1 MSNENQEAIK
11 PKLMHKGILRPNS
24 TALIIES
31 TGENFTNNNDKEK
44 KKEDSKEKKLKLN
57 LDAAKFIP
65 KNYKTNTAS
74 ISNEKNPI
82 YFYNLP
88 NYQNS
93 FINKNNNNMK
103 MFNNTGYQ
111 NNNMNNNNTLYQN
124 NNFSYNQYY
133 YPNNQMNNYMN
144 NMNNNMNNNIK
155 NNNNNYNNNNNSNFN
170 NQHNKKLDFNLKAT
184 AFFPKGHGNNVNSYI
199 PNVKQQDPTLN
210 LKPKNSSELSL
221 NANAKEYI
229 PKSKLNEI
237 EIEKKKKEEEEK
249 KKKEEEENKKIEE
262 EKKKKEEEEKK
273 RKEEEEKKKKEE
285 EKKRKEEEEKKKKEE
300 EKKKKKEEDEKK
312 KKENKKKENKPIH
325 NLDDLFNSNDN
336 QNSEYIDINI
346 NPISPNK
353 NKVKDF
359 DKIFKEK
366 NKDLKKYENYLKEKE
381 REKKEK
387 DEKEKEKREMEER
400 ERRKKL
406 EIQRK
411 QEQEELE
418 RRNKTHIKDFY
429 FIIHDYKE
437 ENEKEEEIIFNIE
450 DIKKFKNWKICNETK
465 LLPKR
470 YIEHIE
476 NMKIIEYERQKT
488 NPIKKNNYNMKKNF
502 DKSYNKID
510 KKDNNN
516 DTEFNRSEK
525 AVSNDMEKWG
535 RKDMTKEIAIAE
547 KFMQDIEN
555 KRLQDPIKFDL
566 TENLN
571 ILTND
576 NYDDIKK
583 IIFNKIQDN
592 VDNQEKFLD
601 VLFMK
606 AVNEKHYVRLYAK
619 LCKDLDKELPQKKE
633 KTDNKISPN
642 KNAPPSSLM
651 RNKLVDKCREIFK
664 IDDNEK
670 LNEYIKSKDKDEQNQ
685 KIKKFVLGNVNF
697 IGELIN
703 VQLLSKKVVFN
714 CIKNLFQRYEKNEE
728 IDTKNYNLEAIIIL
742 TDKFGTLVKN
752 SIIKEDVSLE
762 YNSKINEIIEKL
774 DNIQKNTTL
783 PGYIKYKIINLIEK
797 KKAGWEETL
806 FEKNMIAKSKAQVLN
821 EYESQKNLNS
831 KINNEKGKMLNQE
844 EINNKIEK
852 DLKNW
857 KEFIEDGEN
866 IKNYDWEI
874 ISNMYGE
881 KAQCSLA
888 DILEGFVENC
898 IDFAS
903 NEKNI
908 EYANQYLNELISYY
922 SESLSNT
929 EINKIVEKVI
939 ELFSGIANL
948 ALDNN
953 NIFDIWANIIIQLV
967 TNKILNYEIL
977 DEISKKNDII
987 DEDYKG
993 IFKTFKIIY
1002 KFNPKYKNL
1011 FETLKIVND
1020 HKDLYEKIINE

>member
-44 KKEDSKEKKLKLN
+44 KKEDSKDKKLKLN

-65 KNYKTNTAS
+65 KNYKTNTAP

-82 YFYNLP
+82 YLY
-88 NYQNS
+88 NYQNYPNS
-93 FINKNNNNMK
+93 FPNKNNNNMK
-103 MFNNTGYQ
+103 MYNNTGYQ
-111 NNNMNNNNTLYQN
+111 NNNMNNNTNNMYQ

-133 YPNNQMNNYMN
+133 YPNNQMNYMNN
-144 NMNNNMNNNIK
+144 NMNNSMNNNIK
-155 NNNNNYNNNNNSNFN
+155 NNNNNYNNNNNNYN
-170 NQHNKKLDFNLKAT
+170 NQHNKKLEFNLNAA
-184 AFFPKGHGNNVNSYI
+184 AFIPKNNNVNQFV
-199 PNVKQQDPTLN
+199 PKNKPQDLSLN
-210 LKPKNSSELSL
+210 LKQKNSSELSL

-229 PKSKLNEI
+229 PKFKQNEF
-237 EIEKKKKEEEEK
+237 EEEKKKKEEEKKKKEEEEK
-249 KKKEEEENKKIEE
+249 KKKEEEEKKKREEE
-262 EKKKKEEEEKK
+262 EKKKKEEEEENKRREEENKK
-273 RKEEEEKKKKEE
+273 R
-285 EKKRKEEEEKKKKEE
+285 EE
-300 EKKKKKEEDEKK
+300 EKKKKKEEEEKK

-325 NLDDLFNSNDN
+325 NLDDLLNSNDVN
-336 QNSEYIDINI
+336 QKSDYIDIKNK
-346 NPISPNK
+346 PISSNK
-353 NKVKDF
+353 NKVDEYEKN
-359 DKIFKEK
+359 FKEK
-366 NKDLKKYENYLKEKE
+366 NKELKNYERHLKEKE

-387 DEKEKEKREMEER
+387 EEKEKEKREIEER
-400 ERRKKL
+400 ERRKNL

-411 QEQEELE
+411 LEQEQEELE
-418 RRNKTHIKDFY
+418 RKNKTHIEDFY

-437 ENEKEEEIIFNIE
+437 ENEKEEEKIFNIE

-465 LLPKR
+465 LLPKKFM
-470 YIEHIE
+470 EHIE
-476 NMKIIEYERQKT
+476 NMKIIEYERQK

-831 KINNEKGKMLNQE
+831 KINNEKGKILNQE

-874 ISNMYGE
+874 ISEIYGE
-881 KAQCSLA
+881 KKNQCSLA

-922 SESLSNT
+922 SVSLSNT
-929 EINKIVEKVI
+929 EIKKIVEKVI

-953 NIFDIWANIIIQLV
+953 NIYDIWANIIIQLI
-967 TNKILNYEIL
+967 TNNILNYENL
-977 DEISKKNDII
+977 DEISKKNEII

-1011 FETLKIVND
+1011 FEALKIVND

>member
-1 MSNENQEAIK
+1 MQKQKNTFQRVK
-11 PKLMHKGILRPNS
+11 KKKR
-24 TALIIES
+24 
-31 TGENFTNNNDKEK
+31 KKRKKKKRKKRKKKKKKKKRKKKKKKRK
-44 KKEDSKEKKLKLN
+44 KKEE
-57 LDAAKFIP
+57 
-65 KNYKTNTAS
+65 
-74 ISNEKNPI
+74 E
-82 YFYNLP
+82 
-88 NYQNS
+88 
-93 FINKNNNNMK
+93 
-103 MFNNTGYQ
+103 
-111 NNNMNNNNTLYQN
+111 
-124 NNFSYNQYY
+124 
-133 YPNNQMNNYMN
+133 
-144 NMNNNMNNNIK
+144 
-155 NNNNNYNNNNNSNFN
+155 
-170 NQHNKKLDFNLKAT
+170 
-184 AFFPKGHGNNVNSYI
+184 
-199 PNVKQQDPTLN
+199 
-210 LKPKNSSELSL
+210 
-221 NANAKEYI
+221 
-229 PKSKLNEI
+229 
-237 EIEKKKKEEEEK
+237 EKKKKEEEEK
-249 KKKEEEENKKIEE
+249 KKKEEEE
-262 EKKKKEEEEKK
+262 KKKKEEE
-273 RKEEEEKKKKEE
+273 
-285 EKKRKEEEEKKKKEE
+285 
-300 EKKKKKEEDEKK
+300 EKK
-312 KKENKKKENKPIH
+312 KKENKKKEIKPIH
-325 NLDDLFNSNDN
+325 NLDDLLNSGFDN
-336 QNSEYIDINI
+336 QSTNTYIDIKNK
-346 NPISPNK
+346 PISPNK
-353 NKVKDF
+353 NKINEFEKN
-359 DKIFKEK
+359 FKEK
-366 NKDLKKYENYLKEKE
+366 NKDLKKYERYLKEKE
-381 REKKEK
+381 KKEK
-387 DEKEKEKREMEER
+387 EEKEKEKREKEKREIEER
-400 ERRKKL
+400 ERRKQL

-418 RRNKTHIKDFY
+418 RKNKTHIENFY

-437 ENEKEEEIIFNIE
+437 ENEKEEEKIFNIE
-450 DIKKFKNWKICNETK
+450 EIIKFQNWKICKETK

-470 YIEHIE
+470 FIEHIE
-476 NMKIIEYERQKT
+476 NMKIIEYDKQKSLQS
-488 NPIKKNNYNMKKNF
+488 NKKNYGMKKNY
-502 DKSYNKID
+502 DKSYNNKND

-516 DTEFNRSEK
+516 ETEFNRSEK
-525 AVSNDMEKWG
+525 AASNDMEKWA

-547 KFMQDIEN
+547 KFKQDIEN

-583 IIFNKIQDN
+583 IIFNKIQEN

-619 LCKDLDKELPQKKE
+619 LCKDLDRELPQKKE
-633 KTDNKISPN
+633 KIDNKTTPN

-728 IDTKNYNLEAIIIL
+728 NDTKNYNLEAIIIL

-752 SIIKEDVSLE
+752 SIIKEDISLE

-774 DNIQKNTTL
+774 DYIQKNTTL

-821 EYESQKNLNS
+821 DYENQKNLNS
-831 KINNEKGKMLNQE
+831 KINNERGKIINQE

-857 KEFIEDGEN
+857 KEFIEDGED

-874 ISNMYGE
+874 ISDLYGNG
-881 KAQCSLA
+881 QCSLA
-888 DILEGFVENC
+888 EILEGFVENC

-903 NEKNI
+903 DKKNI

-922 SESLSNT
+922 STTISND
-929 EINKIVEKVI
+929 EKNKIIEKVI

-953 NIFDIWANIIIQLV
+953 NIFDVWANIIIQLIS
-967 TNKILNYEIL
+967 NDILTYEIL
-977 DEISKKNDII
+977 DDISKRTDII

-993 IFKTFKIIY
+993 VFKTFKIIY
-1002 KFNPKYKNL
+1002 NFNPKCKPLIEN
-1011 FETLKIVND
+1011 LKIVKD
-1020 HKDLYEKIINE
+1020 HKDLYDKIINE

>member
-1 MSNENQEAIK
+1 MKIVDYEKQKNNQ
-11 PKLMHKGILRPNS
+11 
-24 TALIIES
+24 
-31 TGENFTNNNDKEK
+31 NNK
-44 KKEDSKEKKLKLN
+44 
-57 LDAAKFIP
+57 
-65 KNYKTNTAS
+65 KNY
-74 ISNEKNPI
+74 I
-82 YFYNLP
+82 
-88 NYQNS
+88 
-93 FINKNNNNMK
+93 
-103 MFNNTGYQ
+103 
-111 NNNMNNNNTLYQN
+111 
-124 NNFSYNQYY
+124 
-133 YPNNQMNNYMN
+133 
-144 NMNNNMNNNIK
+144 
-155 NNNNNYNNNNNSNFN
+155 
-170 NQHNKKLDFNLKAT
+170 
-184 AFFPKGHGNNVNSYI
+184 
-199 PNVKQQDPTLN
+199 
-210 LKPKNSSELSL
+210 
-221 NANAKEYI
+221 
-229 PKSKLNEI
+229 
-237 EIEKKKKEEEEK
+237 
-249 KKKEEEENKKIEE
+249 
-262 EKKKKEEEEKK
+262 
-273 RKEEEEKKKKEE
+273 
-285 EKKRKEEEEKKKKEE
+285 
-300 EKKKKKEEDEKK
+300 
-312 KKENKKKENKPIH
+312 
-325 NLDDLFNSNDN
+325 
-336 QNSEYIDINI
+336 
-346 NPISPNK
+346 
-353 NKVKDF
+353 
-359 DKIFKEK
+359 
-366 NKDLKKYENYLKEKE
+366 
-381 REKKEK
+381 
-387 DEKEKEKREMEER
+387 
-400 ERRKKL
+400 
-406 EIQRK
+406 
-411 QEQEELE
+411 
-418 RRNKTHIKDFY
+418 
-429 FIIHDYKE
+429 
-437 ENEKEEEIIFNIE
+437 
-450 DIKKFKNWKICNETK
+450 
-465 LLPKR
+465 
-470 YIEHIE
+470 
-476 NMKIIEYERQKT
+476 
-488 NPIKKNNYNMKKNF
+488 MKKNY
-502 DKSYNKID
+502 DKSYNNKND

-516 DTEFNRSEK
+516 TETEFNRSEK
-525 AVSNDMEKWG
+525 AISNDMEKWG

-547 KFMQDIEN
+547 KFKQDIEN

-619 LCKDLDKELPQKKE
+619 LCKDLDRELPQKKE
-633 KTDNKISPN
+633 KIDNKTTPN

-728 IDTKNYNLEAIIIL
+728 NDTKNYNLEAIIIL

-752 SIIKEDVSLE
+752 SIIKEDISLE

-821 EYESQKNLNS
+821 EYENQKNLNS
-831 KINNEKGKMLNQE
+831 KINNEKGKIINQE

-857 KEFIEDGEN
+857 KEFIEDGED

-874 ISNMYGE
+874 ISDLYGNGNG
-881 KAQCSLA
+881 QCSLA
-888 DILEGFVENC
+888 EILEGFIENC

-903 NEKNI
+903 NEKNVK
-908 EYANQYLNELISYY
+908 YANQYLNELISYY
-922 SESLSNT
+922 SGSISDN

-953 NIFDIWANIIIQLV
+953 NIFDIWANIIIQLN
-967 TNKILNYEIL
+967 TSNILSYEIL
-977 DEISKKNDII
+977 DDISKRKDII

-993 IFKTFKIIY
+993 VFKTFKIIY
-1002 KFNPKYKNL
+1002 NFNPKCKPII
-1011 FETLKIVND
+1011 EKLKIVND
-1020 HKDLYEKIINE
+1020 HKDLYDKIINI